1 VQKRQ
6 VNFVR
11 GGCAGALRFRSKF
24 HTLLFITLTGL
35 SMASPATAD
44 CDDPAGRFV
53 DIHGQVETQA
63 ADAENW
69 SVARLN
75 TALCE
80 GSSIRVGEQSRAA
93 ITLSNDAVLRL
104 DENTTMRLVN
114 ITAEEEEQSLL
125 DIIKGALH
133 SFSRKPRKLTVNS
146 AYLNGSIEG
155 TEFVFRVTDEQSEVT
170 VFEGTVVAAND
181 QGSIPVTSGES
192 ASARS
197 GEAPAKRILV
207 NPRDQVTWGL
217 YYPRIL
223 FAGDSSAN
231 PAIIEIAGLLE
242 SGRVEQAQQKLKRLL
257 SADESGL
264 AYALS
269 SVINVALNQN
279 EAALAD
285 GRRAVELNPSAAS
298 SIALSYAQQASL
310 DLESARNTMQ
320 MAHDSN
326 PDNASV
332 LARLAELELMFG
344 ERRRATELADK
355 AVQIDPELSNS
366 QIVLGFA
373 ALSSYDHETAGSAFD
388 KAIALDSANPLAHLG
403 LGLSKIAAGNL
414 QAGRRDIEAAVA
426 LDSNDSIIRSY
437 LGKAYFEEKR
447 GPLDQQQFEIAQ
459 TLDPNDPTPWF
470 YGSIAQQTQNRPVQA
485 LQDQQK
491 AIELNDNRAVY
502 RSRLLLDSD
511 QAARGVSLGQVYND
525 LGFQQLALAEGW
537 KSVNTDP
544 TNSSA
549 HLFLADSYSAL
560 PRHEIARVSEVL
572 QAQLLQPVNA
582 APVHPAK
589 AEGNLLLAA
598 SGPATASF
606 NEYNALFNRNQ
617 TNVVVSGMV
626 GEQDTNNA
634 EAIVSGLYGKTAFS
648 AGVYHFET
656 DGFRDS
662 AYQEDDIANLFVQ
675 HDFSPDTSV
684 QAEYRSRETEYGD
697 IRQKFHE
704 HSIYPDKVNTEETDT
719 LRLGARHSFSPES
732 TILVSLT
739 DQDGSKSEIDEPF
752 PQPGVL
758 FSELDSPDREAQG
771 TELQYLFRSPKVN
784 AIVGLGS
791 IDSKEDVVNT
801 AILAPPI
808 IPGPP
813 FSPPTI
819 EINRTIPGDIDH
831 KNAYVYSNL
840 SLRSDITLTLGVS
853 YDEVD
858 SELLEEVKTKTNPKL
873 GITWTPN
880 SQTTVRAA
888 AFETLKRTLATQQTL
903 EPTQVAGFNQFFD
916 DYDLTETKR
925 TGIAIDQKFNS
936 NLSGGLEISK
946 RELVVPYLELTPS
959 GSSIASTDWE
969 ERLDRAYLYWT
980 PNEQWALRAEY
991 LFERIDRGMDAF
1003 PDGVVESETHRI
1015 PLGIS
1020 YFHSSALSA
1029 SMTATYFEQ
1038 EGIFGGLWT
1047 TDPIEE
1053 GEDEFWIVDVAV
1065 NYRLAKRRGFFT
1077 VGATNL
1083 FDEDFSYFETDLNNA
1098 SVQPVRMVYG
1108 KLTLVW

>member
-1 VQKRQ
+1 M
-6 VNFVR
+6 
-11 GGCAGALRFRSKF
+11 
-24 HTLLFITLTGL
+24 TL
-35 SMASPATAD
+35 ATEARAD
-44 CDDPAGRFV
+44 CAQSVGEFV
-53 DIHGQVETQA
+53 DIHGKVEAQI
-63 ADAENW
+63 ADGDAW
-69 SVARLN
+69 SSATLE

-80 GSSIRVGEQSRAA
+80 GSSIRVGKQSRAA
-93 ITLSNDAVLRL
+93 IALANDAVLRL
-104 DENTTMRLVN
+104 DENTTMRLVDV
-114 ITAEEEEQSLL
+114 AESDQDEESSLL
-125 DIIKGALH
+125 DIIKGAFH
-133 SFSRKPRKLTVNS
+133 SFSRKPKKLSVNS
-146 AYLNGSIEG
+146 PYLNGSIEG
-155 TEFVFRVTDEQSEVT
+155 TEFVFRVTDEQTEIT
-170 VFEGTVVAAND
+170 VFEGTVVAANE
-181 QGSIPVTSGES
+181 QGSVPVTSGES
-192 ASARS
+192 ASARA
-197 GEAPAKRILV
+197 GQAPAKRILV

-242 SGRVEQAQQKLKRLL
+242 SGRVKQAQQKLSPLL
-257 SADESGL
+257 SAGESGL

-285 GRRAVELNPSAAS
+285 GQRAVELTPSVAS

-310 DLESARNTMQ
+310 DLESARNTMR
-320 MAHDSN
+320 MARDSN

-332 LARLAELELMFG
+332 MARLAELELMFG
-344 ERRRATELADK
+344 ERRRATELAGK

-403 LGLSKIAAGNL
+403 LGLSKISAGNL
-414 QAGRRDIEAAVA
+414 VAGRRDIEAAVA

-447 GPLDQQQFEIAQ
+447 SPLDQQQFEIAQ
-459 TLDPNDPTPWF
+459 ALDPNDPTPWF
-470 YGSIAQQTQNRPVQA
+470 YGSISHQTEGRPVQA

-491 AIELNDNRAVY
+491 AIELNDNRAIY

-589 AEGNLLLAA
+589 AEGSLLLAT
-598 SGPATASF
+598 SGPATAGF

-617 TNVVVSGMV
+617 TNFLVSGMV
-626 GEQDTNNA
+626 GELDTNNA
-634 EAIVSGLYGKTAFS
+634 EVIVSGLYGKTAFS

-656 DGFRDS
+656 DGFRDG
-662 AYQEDDIANLFVQ
+662 AFQDDDIANLFVQ

-684 QAEYRSRETEYGD
+684 QAELRTRETEYGD
-697 IRQKFHE
+697 IRLKFFE
-704 HSIYPDKVNTEETDT
+704 RSIYPDKLNTEETDT
-719 LRLGARHSFSPES
+719 LRLGARHSFAPGS

-739 DQDGSKSEIDEPF
+739 EQEGSKSEVDEPF

-758 FSELDSPDREAQG
+758 FSELDSPDREASG
-771 TELQYLFRSPKVN
+771 RELQYLFRTPGVN
-784 AIVGLGS
+784 IVAGVGS
-791 IDSKEDVVNT
+791 IDSKEDVVNNAT
-801 AILAPPI
+801 LGPPF

-813 FSPPTI
+813 FSPPSIDVTRDIPADI
-819 EINRTIPGDIDH
+819 EHR
-831 KNAYVYSNL
+831 NAYLYSNL
-840 SLRSDITLTLGVS
+840 SLISDIILTLGVS
-853 YDEVD
+853 YDDID
-858 SELLEEVKTKTNPKL
+858 SEFLNEETTKTNPKL

-888 AFETLKRTLATQQTL
+888 AFETVKRTLATQQTL
-903 EPTQVAGFNQFFD
+903 EPTQVAGFNQFYD

-925 TGIAIDQKFNS
+925 TGIAIDHKFNS

-946 RELVVPYLELTPS
+946 RELEVPFVDLTVAPPFPTE
-959 GSSIASTDWE
+959 STDWE

-980 PNEQWALRAEY
+980 PSEQWALRAEY
-991 LFERIDRGMDAF
+991 MLERLDRDTDAF
-1003 PDGVVESETHRI
+1003 PDGVVESDTQRI
-1015 PLGIS
+1015 PLGVS
-1020 YFHSSALSA
+1020 YFHSDAWSA
-1029 SMTATYFEQ
+1029 SLTTTYYDQ
-1038 EGIFGGLWT
+1038 EGEFGGFWT

-1053 GEDEFWIVDVAV
+1053 GEDDFWIIDVAV
-1065 NYRLAKRRGFFT
+1065 NYRLPKRQGFVT

-1083 FDEDFSYFETDLNNA
+1083 LDEDFSYFETDLNNA
-1098 SVQPVRMVYG
+1098 SIQPARMVFG
-1108 KLTLVW
+1108 KLTLTW